1 MIRKYQP
8 SDYDFVLNGVTSI
21 QKKIKMSGMP
31 FVYKNRRSKQEMSAR
46 FLKTLITPKN
56 LCFIFLDTR
65 GRKVGFTCFKPIN
78 SKVCFFEFFFKDE
91 NIPINS
97 ALINEFKNHPKEV
110 KEKYGFDEMY
120 ANLIKRKDY
129 KKWIYMAK
137 KHFNAQVISSEKNK
151 KTVKLNF

>member
-1 MIRKYQP
+1 MIRKYNP
-8 SDYDFVLNGVTSI
+8 SDYDFVLNGVVSI

-31 FVYKNRRSKQEMSAR
+31 LVSKNRRSKQEMSAR
-46 FLKTLITPKN
+46 FLKKLLLPQN
-56 LCFIFLDTR
+56 LCFIFLDSND
-65 GRKVGFTCFKPIN
+65 RKVGFTCFKPIN

-97 ALINEFKNHPKEV
+97 ALINEFKNHVREV
-110 KEKYGFDEMY
+110 KEKYQFDEMY
-120 ANLIKRKDY
+120 ANLIKREKY
-129 KKWIYMAK
+129 EKWISMAE

>member
-8 SDYDFVLNGVTSI
+8 SDYDFVLNGVVSI

-31 FVYKNRRSKQEMSAR
+31 LVSKNRRSKQEMSAR
-46 FLKTLITPKN
+46 FLKKLIIPNN
-56 LCFIFLDTR
+56 LCFIFLDAK

-78 SKVCFFEFFFKDE
+78 NKVCFFEFFFKDE

-97 ALINEFKNHPKEV
+97 ALISEFKNHPKEI

-120 ANLIKRKDY
+120 ANLVKRENY
-129 KKWIYMAK
+129 EKWIYMAK
-137 KHFNAQVISSEKNK
+137 KHFNAQIISSDKNK